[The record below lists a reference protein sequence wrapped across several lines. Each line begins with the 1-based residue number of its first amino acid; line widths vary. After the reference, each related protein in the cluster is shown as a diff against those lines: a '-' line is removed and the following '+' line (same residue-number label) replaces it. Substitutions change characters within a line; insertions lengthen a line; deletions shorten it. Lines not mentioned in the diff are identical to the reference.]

1 MKTNFKNEKQIA
13 SMIILTALLILS
25 VIMVVNFGKA
35 SGGTFEFSNNGNK
48 YMATYQYDTTSNDKI
63 NDFRIVKIEQTS
75 NTNSIK
81 CPATITIP
89 EKIKDLTIAGIG
101 GGKGKPFI
109 CDDTFNG
116 GNLKNV
122 YDDLSKNK
130 GFAITLPDSVTTVND
145 YAFSNGLDNV
155 NSSTNIRKLASVTMN
170 KVSVIR
176 DYAFCNCG
184 SIKSVSLGN
193 VQTIGN
199 YAFYSC
205 SSIKSVSLGNV
216 QTIGNYAFYSCSGI
230 ESVSL
235 GSVQTIGNYAF
246 YSCNM
251 LENVITPKNCL
262 AIGESAFAGNM
273 TDVKLFVLNPNTSF
287 GGNVSGFS
295 GTNIISYKNSAA
307 RDYASTK
314 FISYGDYKKSGKTIP
329 SGCDFPAS
337 DTSFKAVFSTDG
349 SDLYSDSKVTNT
361 PNLAGDG
368 VYSSYIYLTNEMIA
382 GNSGIKT
389 TVNKAYTTSSD
400 NNSKYTFKG
409 FYIGSKQLFNEK
421 GELSTKNVADFSVKN
436 ETTTIYSRFQGK
448 IYSVKFYNC
457 VNVNSNGK
465 NEMTIAGL
473 SKDTHA
479 YSDDDSNEYIAT
491 SYEYGKEFSL
501 PVESASSFNRY
512 GYNFKGWYEYENDKT
527 NEVVTKIEKGSSGDR
542 TFAAKWS
549 AKTYKISFNFN
560 GGHKAKDNETY
571 PTIHKYGTAQ
581 IKFNTPVKNG
591 YDFAG
596 WLLASTNTI
605 QNSYTRYQTE
615 DATYTAQWTPH
626 KYTVT
631 FETGTKENIAPTDFD
646 ITGNKI
652 DLTSND
658 FIPTKKGNKF
668 LGWFD
673 VKGTEY
679 KTVQYGVSK
688 NTNYGTLED
697 VTFYA
702 RWEANKYNVICDL
715 DGGYIDNY
723 PMNTDGTIDMV
734 HAYGASETLPL
745 VPEKTGYSFLGWI
758 ITDIDKDSYM
768 EKIPADLDHDA
779 TFVAKWSKDDYKI
792 SYDLDGGNVDAALT
806 SVYNIDT
813 DTITLPT
820 PTKEG
825 YSFSKWIDLDT
836 NNEIKSI
843 VKGTVGD
850 KKFKALWVANSYKIN
865 YTLNKKDAVLP
876 DSADNN
882 RTFGKDITLATPSKQ
897 GYVFDGWY
905 DNADLTGSAYTSDRL
920 KNLASDV
927 TLYAKWS
934 PAQYKITYDLGLGS
948 TYATMPAYS
957 DTYTVDSPVVLPVPV
972 WAGHTFKSW
981 DLNGTNVSTTAGLLG
996 DVTVK
1001 AIWNED
1007 VFKITYKLN
1016 NGTLPDEDYAT
1027 THYYGVSESLPT
1039 PKRSGYDFKGWYMD
1053 ENFTTATYKTV
1064 DATVSEDVTFYARWT
1079 LNTYTIYYNLGSAKN
1094 NGGTFDKESQT
1105 FNVNEDVELNVPTWE
1120 GHTFKGWVTEDN
1132 EVITKISKGT
1142 YKDMKLTAAWNTD
1155 SSTISYETNGGTIN
1169 DDNVNYRHLLGD
1181 SEGLPYNVTK
1191 PGYVFKGWY
1200 DNAELLGD
1208 VYTQTK
1214 KSESKDMKFYAKW
1227 NGAVYSY
1234 TFKLDGGTL
1243 AKDSNIND
1251 EFFDETNNTI
1261 KETFG
1266 ETIKLPKVYKSG
1278 CNASSEWK
1286 ITSAG
1291 YEDVIVK
1298 EGSKVDYPDD
1308 ITLEPIWTGGTHK
1321 VFFDADGGSFKSG
1334 YEDLATENDRYYKSV
1349 KYSID
1354 TDLQYYGTLPVVEKD
1369 GYTFLGWATKDK
1381 EFVVETDEVK
1391 LATDTVLYA
1400 QYKKNEKTTSY
1411 QKDVTVNEDWDVDPN
1426 DLDSYTLLDENV
1438 TLEKPEAKIAWF
1450 KTKAIGEN
1458 YLAIDD
1464 AAGRGLYKAMWNYY
1478 HDGKNVN
1485 KGIKFSIN
1493 TGDGLGLFNVYTCF
1507 TEDHPELSW
1516 MRGCG
1521 VGMAAGS
1528 NGRTYCY
1535 MHPSYDYNAS
1545 EVIRNFNTVEN
1556 SDRYPNLLK
1565 KVKKGKT
1572 TADTLDNIVRVICA
1586 NLAYTEDKDKKGNYS
1601 SKYRDAAYVI
1611 NQSEKH
1617 ECVCVGYAY
1626 TFKMM
1631 CNYFGI
1637 DCVNVGGD
1645 AEGGHEWNYVKVGK
1659 KYYGVDLTWMDSG
1672 SKHQNVYCYLEDAKT
1687 FGVKG
1692 YDKSNLRKSDLY
1704 IEKYITLATT
1714 PYKRNVTVG
1723 KFKYQ
1728 ITGGGECTLTGATA
1742 KGKKVT
1748 NLTINKGVTYNGLT
1762 YSISKIGDKA
1772 FKNNTYL
1779 KKINITAV
1787 KKNKTFTVGKNAFEG
1802 CKNIR
1807 TITLNNSFGKKINFC
1822 NKSFRLGNKKKCR
1835 VSIIS
1840 SKKLKK
1846 DTVKKLKKAGLKKF
1860 TTN

>member
-35 SGGTFEFSNNGNK
+35 SGGTFEFSNNGNT
-48 YMATYQYDTTSNDKI
+48 YTVTYQYDTTSNDKI

-130 GFAITLPDSVTTVND
+130 GFAITLPDSVTTVNG

-184 SIKSVSLGN
+184 SIKSVSLG
-193 VQTIGN
+193 
-199 YAFYSC
+199 S
-205 SSIKSVSLGNV
+205 V

-251 LENVITPKNCL
+251 LENVIAPKNCL

-479 YSDDDSNEYIAT
+479 YSDNDSNEYIAT

-549 AKTYKISFNFN
+549 AKTYKISFDFN

-571 PTIHKYGTAQ
+571 PTTHKYGTAQ

-697 VTFYA
+697 ITFYA
-702 RWEANKYNVICDL
+702 KWKPNQYNVICNL

-734 HAYGASETLPL
+734 HAYGVSEALPL
-745 VPEKTGYSFLGWI
+745 VPEKTGYSFLGWVL
-758 ITDIDKDSYM
+758 IDLDEGTYTK
-768 EKIPADLDHDA
+768 KIPADLDHDA
-779 TFVAKWSKDDYKI
+779 TFVAKWSKNDYQI

-813 DTITLPT
+813 ETITLPT

-850 KKFKALWVANSYKIN
+850 KKIKALWVANSYKIN

-957 DTYTVDSPVVLPVPV
+957 DTYTVDSPVVLPIPV
-972 WAGHTFKSW
+972 WTGHTFKSW
-981 DLNGTNVSTTAGLLG
+981 DLNGTNITTTAGLLG

-1105 FNVNEDVELNVPTWE
+1105 FNVNEDVNLNVPTWE

-1234 TFKLDGGTL
+1234 TFRLDGGTL

-1286 ITSAG
+1286 ITTAG
-1291 YEDVIVK
+1291 YEGVTVK
-1298 EGSKVDYPDD
+1298 EGGKVDYPDD

-1334 YEDLATENDRYYKSV
+1334 YEELAIENDRYYKSV

-1672 SKHQNVYCYLEDAKT
+1672 SKQHNVYCYLEDAKT

-1692 YDKSNLRKSDLY
+1692 YNKSNLRKSDLY

-1822 NKSFRLGNKKKCR
+1822 NKSFRLGNKKKCC

>member
-1 MKTNFKNEKQIA
+1 MTKGDLIMKTNFKNEKQIA

-35 SGGTFEFSNNGNK
+35 SGGTFEFSDNGNK
-48 YMATYQYDTTSNDKI
+48 YTATYQYDTTSNDKI

-145 YAFSNGLDNV
+145 YAFSNGL
-155 NSSTNIRKLASVTMN
+155 NSLTSETYITKLAKITMN
-170 KVSVIR
+170 KVSVIN

-184 SIKSVSLGN
+184 SIKSVSLG
-193 VQTIGN
+193 
-199 YAFYSC
+199 
-205 SSIKSVSLGNV
+205 
-216 QTIGNYAFYSCSGI
+216 
-230 ESVSL
+230 
-235 GSVQTIGNYAF
+235 SVQNIGNYAF

-251 LENVITPKNCL
+251 LENVIIPKSCL
-262 AIGESAFAGNM
+262 FIGESAFAGN
-273 TDVKLFVLNPNTSF
+273 TADVKLFVLNPNTNF
-287 GGNVSGFS
+287 EGTVNDFS
-295 GTNIISYKNSAA
+295 GKQIISYKNSAA

-368 VYSSYIYLTNEMIA
+368 VYSSYVYLTNEMIA

-491 SYEYGKEFSL
+491 SYEYGNEFSL

-560 GGHKAKDNETY
+560 GGHKAKDNEAY
-571 PTIHKYGTAQ
+571 PTTHKYGTAQ

-626 KYTVT
+626 KYVVT

-697 VTFYA
+697 ITFYA
-702 RWEANKYNVICDL
+702 KWKPNQYNVICNL

-734 HAYGASETLPL
+734 HAYGVSEALPL
-745 VPEKTGYSFLGWI
+745 VPEKTGYSFLGWVL
-758 ITDIDKDSYM
+758 TDLDEGTYTK
-768 EKIPADLDHDA
+768 KIPADLDHDA
-779 TFVAKWSKDDYKI
+779 TFVAKWSKNDYQI

-813 DTITLPT
+813 DTITLPA

-825 YSFSKWIDLDT
+825 YSFSKWIDIDT

-850 KKFKALWVANSYKIN
+850 KKIKALWVANSYKIN

-927 TLYAKWS
+927 TLYAEWS

-957 DTYTVDSPVVLPVPV
+957 DTYTVDSPVVLPIPV
-972 WAGHTFKSW
+972 WTGHTFKSW
-981 DLNGTNVSTTAGLLG
+981 DLNGTNITTTAGLLG
-996 DVTVK
+996 DITVK

-1291 YEDVIVK
+1291 YEGVTVK

-1400 QYKKNEKTTSY
+1400 QYKKNEKTISY

-1572 TADTLDNIVRVICA
+1572 TADTLDNIARVICA

-1779 KKINITAV
+1779 KTINITAV

>member
-1 MKTNFKNEKQIA
+1 MQYKNEKRIKKIHFMTKGDFIMKTNFKNEKQIA
-13 SMIILTALLILS
+13 SMIILAALLILS

-35 SGGTFEFSNNGNK
+35 SGGTFEFSNNGNT
-48 YMATYQYDTTSNDKI
+48 YTVTYQYDTTSNDKI

-116 GNLKNV
+116 GNLKAV
-122 YDDLSKNK
+122 YNNAETLAVS
-130 GFAITLPDSVTTVND
+130 LPDSVTEVKEN
-145 YAFSNGLDNV
+145 AFSNGTSDINTDTDIKNL
-155 NSSTNIRKLASVTMN
+155 TKVTMN
-170 KVSVIR
+170 GVTKIGN
-176 DYAFCNCG
+176 YAFCNNA
-184 SIKSVSLGN
+184 SIETISLNSVE
-193 VQTIGN
+193 TIGN
-199 YAFYSC
+199 YAFNGC
-205 SSIKSVSLGNV
+205 SKIKNLIIPKTCLV
-216 QTIGNYAFYSCSGI
+216 IGD
-230 ESVSL
+230 
-235 GSVQTIGNYAF
+235 
-246 YSCNM
+246 
-251 LENVITPKNCL
+251 
-262 AIGESAFAGNM
+262 SAFGGSARNV
-273 TDVKLFVLNPNTSF
+273 TLFILNPNTALD
-287 GGNVSGFS
+287 GEVKDFS
-295 GTNIISYKNSAA
+295 GKIITYKNSVAKDFIGNNA
-307 RDYASTK
+307 NK
-314 FISYGDYKKSGKTIP
+314 FETFTQYKSEMGSFP

-368 VYSSYIYLTNEMIA
+368 VYSSYVYLTNEMITS
-382 GNSGIKT
+382 NSGIKT

-421 GELSTKNVADFSVKN
+421 GELSTKNVADFSIKN

-631 FETGTKENIAPTDFD
+631 FETGTKENIAPTGFD

-697 VTFYA
+697 ITFYA

-734 HAYGASETLPL
+734 HAYGASEALPL
-745 VPEKTGYSFLGWI
+745 VPEKTGYSFLGWT

-779 TFVAKWSKDDYKI
+779 TFVAKWSKDDYQI

-850 KKFKALWVANSYKIN
+850 KKLKALWVANSYKIN

-957 DTYTVDSPVVLPVPV
+957 DTYTVDSPVVLPIPV
-972 WAGHTFKSW
+972 WTGHTFKSW
-981 DLNGTNVSTTAGLLG
+981 DLNGTNITTTAGLLG

-1286 ITSAG
+1286 ITTAG
-1291 YEDVIVK
+1291 YEGVTVK

-1369 GYTFLGWATKDK
+1369 GYTFLGWTTKDK

-1400 QYKKNEKTTSY
+1400 QYKKDEKTISY
-1411 QKDVTVNEDWDVDPN
+1411 QKDVTVNEDWDVDPD

-1438 TLEKPEAKIAWF
+1438 TLEELEAKIAWF

-1458 YLAIDD
+1458 YLVIDD

-1535 MHPSYDYNAS
+1535 MYPSYDYNAS

-1556 SDRYPNLLK
+1556 SDRYQNLLK

-1572 TADTLDNIVRVICA
+1572 TADTLDNIARVICA
-1586 NLAYTEDKDKKGNYS
+1586 NLTYTEDKDKNGNYS

-1626 TFKMM
+1626 TLKMM

-1645 AEGGHEWNYVKVGK
+1645 AEGGHEWNYVKVSK

-1672 SKHQNVYCYLEDAKT
+1672 SEQQNAYCYLEDAKT

-1728 ITGGGECTLTGATA
+1728 ITGRGECTLTGATA

>member
-35 SGGTFEFSNNGNK
+35 SGGTFEFSNNGNT
-48 YMATYQYDTTSNDKI
+48 YTATYQYDTTSNDKI

-122 YDDLSKNK
+122 YNNAETL
-130 GFAITLPDSVTTVND
+130 AVTLPDSVTEVKEN
-145 YAFSNGLDNV
+145 AFSNGTSDI
-155 NSSTNIRKLASVTMN
+155 SASTDITMLTKVTMN
-170 KVSVIR
+170 GVVKVGN
-176 DYAFCNCG
+176 YAFSGCG
-184 SIKSVSLGN
+184 SLNNITLSKVES
-193 VQTIGN
+193 IGN
-199 YAFYSC
+199 YAFNNCYALKKIILPKSC
-205 SSIKSVSLGNV
+205 LSVG
-216 QTIGNYAFYSCSGI
+216 TA
-230 ESVSL
+230 
-235 GSVQTIGNYAF
+235 
-246 YSCNM
+246 
-251 LENVITPKNCL
+251 
-262 AIGESAFAGNM
+262 
-273 TDVKLFVLNPNTSF
+273 SF
-287 GGNVSGFS
+287 GGNTKNINLFVSNPNTVFDGTVSDFS
-295 GTNIISYKNSAA
+295 GKQIVSYKNSVAKDFA
-307 RDYASTK
+307 GDK
-314 FISYGDYKKSGKTIP
+314 FKTFTQYKSEMGSFP

-368 VYSSYIYLTNEMIA
+368 VYSSYVYLTNEMIA

-501 PVESASSFNRY
+501 PVESVSSFNRY

-560 GGHKAKDNETY
+560 GGHKAKDNEAY
-571 PTIHKYGTAQ
+571 PTTHKYGTAQ

-626 KYTVT
+626 KYVVT
-631 FETGTKENIAPTDFD
+631 FETGTKENIAPTGFD

-658 FIPTKKGNKF
+658 FKPIKKGNKF

-734 HAYGASETLPL
+734 HAYGASEALPL

-813 DTITLPT
+813 DTITLPA

-825 YSFSKWIDLDT
+825 YSFNKWIDIDT

-850 KKFKALWVANSYKIN
+850 KKLKALWVANSYKIN

-934 PAQYKITYDLGLGS
+934 PAQYKIIYDLGLGS

-957 DTYTVDSPVVLPVPV
+957 DTYTVDSPVVLPIPV
-972 WAGHTFKSW
+972 WTGHTFKSW
-981 DLNGTNVSTTAGLLG
+981 DLNGTNITTTAGLLG

-1286 ITSAG
+1286 ITTAG
-1291 YEDVIVK
+1291 YEGVTVK
-1298 EGSKVDYPDD
+1298 EGGKVDYPDD

-1400 QYKKNEKTTSY
+1400 QYKKNEKTISY
-1411 QKDVTVNEDWDVDPN
+1411 QKDVTINEDWDVDPD

-1438 TLEKPEAKIAWF
+1438 TLEEPEAKIAWF

-1556 SDRYPNLLK
+1556 SDRYQNLLK

-1572 TADTLDNIVRVICA
+1572 TADTLDNIARVICA

-1631 CNYFGI
+1631 CNYFEI

-1672 SKHQNVYCYLEDAKT
+1672 SKQQNVYCYLEDAKT

-1748 NLTINKGVTYNGLT
+1748 NLTINKGVIYNGLT

-1787 KKNKTFTVGKNAFEG
+1787 KKIKTFTVGKNAFEG

>member
-35 SGGTFEFSNNGNK
+35 SGGTFEFSNNGNT
-48 YMATYQYDTTSNDKI
+48 YTATYQYDTTSNDKI

-81 CPATITIP
+81 CPITITIP

-130 GFAITLPDSVTTVND
+130 GFAITLPDSVTTVNG

-184 SIKSVSLGN
+184 
-193 VQTIGN
+193 
-199 YAFYSC
+199 
-205 SSIKSVSLGNV
+205 SIKSVSLGNV

-368 VYSSYIYLTNEMIA
+368 VYSSYVYLTNEMITS
-382 GNSGIKT
+382 NSGIKT

-421 GELSTKNVADFSVKN
+421 GELSTKNVADFSIKN

-560 GGHKAKDNETY
+560 GGHKAKDNEAY
-571 PTIHKYGTAQ
+571 PTTHKYGTAQ

-591 YDFAG
+591 YNFAG

-734 HAYGASETLPL
+734 HAYGASEALPL

-813 DTITLPT
+813 DTITLPA

-850 KKFKALWVANSYKIN
+850 KKLKALWVANSYKIN

-882 RTFGKDITLATPSKQ
+882 RTFGKDITLATPSKK

-957 DTYTVDSPVVLPVPV
+957 DTYTVDSPVVLPIPV
-972 WAGHTFKSW
+972 WTGHTFKSW
-981 DLNGTNVSTTAGLLG
+981 DLNGTNITTTAGLLG

-1286 ITSAG
+1286 ITTAG
-1291 YEDVIVK
+1291 YEGVTVK

-1369 GYTFLGWATKDK
+1369 GYTFLGWTTKDK

-1400 QYKKNEKTTSY
+1400 QYKKNEKTISY
-1411 QKDVTVNEDWDVDPN
+1411 QKDVTVNEDWDVDPD

-1438 TLEKPEAKIAWF
+1438 TLEEPEAKIAWF

-1458 YLAIDD
+1458 YLVIDD

-1535 MHPSYDYNAS
+1535 MYPSYDYNAS

-1556 SDRYPNLLK
+1556 SDRYQNLLK

-1572 TADTLDNIVRVICA
+1572 TADTLDNIARVICA
-1586 NLAYTEDKDKKGNYS
+1586 NLTYTEDKDKNGNYS

-1626 TFKMM
+1626 TLKMM

-1645 AEGGHEWNYVKVGK
+1645 AEGGHEWNYVKVSK

-1672 SKHQNVYCYLEDAKT
+1672 SEQQNAYCYLEDAKT

>member
-35 SGGTFEFSNNGNK
+35 SGGTFEFSNNGNT
-48 YMATYQYDTTSNDKI
+48 YTATYQYDTTSNDKI

-81 CPATITIP
+81 CPITITIP

-130 GFAITLPDSVTTVND
+130 GFAITLPDSVTTVNG

-184 SIKSVSLGN
+184 
-193 VQTIGN
+193 
-199 YAFYSC
+199 
-205 SSIKSVSLGNV
+205 SIKSVSLGNV

-368 VYSSYIYLTNEMIA
+368 VYSSYVYLTNEMIA

-501 PVESASSFNRY
+501 PVESTSSFNRY

-560 GGHKAKDNETY
+560 GGHKAKDNEAY
-571 PTIHKYGTAQ
+571 PTTHKYGTAQ

-702 RWEANKYNVICDL
+702 KWKPNQYNVICNL

-734 HAYGASETLPL
+734 HAYGASEALPL

-813 DTITLPT
+813 DTITLPA

-825 YSFSKWIDLDT
+825 YSFSKWIDIDT

-850 KKFKALWVANSYKIN
+850 KKIKALWVANSYKIN

-927 TLYAKWS
+927 TLYAEWS

-957 DTYTVDSPVVLPVPV
+957 DTYTVDSPVVLPIPV
-972 WAGHTFKSW
+972 WTGHTFKSW
-981 DLNGTNVSTTAGLLG
+981 DLNGTNITTTAGLLG
-996 DVTVK
+996 DITVK

-1291 YEDVIVK
+1291 YEGVTVK

-1400 QYKKNEKTTSY
+1400 QYKKNEKTISY

-1572 TADTLDNIVRVICA
+1572 TADTLDNIARVICA

-1779 KKINITAV
+1779 KTINITAV

>member
-35 SGGTFEFSNNGNK
+35 SGGTFEFSDNGNK
-48 YMATYQYDTTSNDKI
+48 YTATYQYDTTSNDKI

-145 YAFSNGLDNV
+145 YAFSNGL
-155 NSSTNIRKLASVTMN
+155 NSLTSETYITKLAKITMN
-170 KVSVIR
+170 KVSVIN

-184 SIKSVSLGN
+184 SIKSVSLGS
-193 VQTIGN
+193 VQN
-199 YAFYSC
+199 
-205 SSIKSVSLGNV
+205 
-216 QTIGNYAFYSCSGI
+216 IGNYAFYSCSGI

-235 GSVQTIGNYAF
+235 GSVQNIGNYAF

-251 LENVITPKNCL
+251 LENVIIPKSCL
-262 AIGESAFAGNM
+262 FIGESAFAGN
-273 TDVKLFVLNPNTSF
+273 TADVKLFVLNPNTNF
-287 GGNVSGFS
+287 EGTVNDFS
-295 GTNIISYKNSAA
+295 GKQIISYKNSAA

-368 VYSSYIYLTNEMIA
+368 VYSSYVYLTNEMIA

-491 SYEYGKEFSL
+491 SYEYGNEFSL

-560 GGHKAKDNETY
+560 GGHKAKDNEAY
-571 PTIHKYGTAQ
+571 PTTHKYGTAQ

-626 KYTVT
+626 KYVVT

-697 VTFYA
+697 ITFYA
-702 RWEANKYNVICDL
+702 KWKPNQYNVICNL

-734 HAYGASETLPL
+734 HAYGVSEALPL
-745 VPEKTGYSFLGWI
+745 VPEKTGYSFLGWVL
-758 ITDIDKDSYM
+758 TDLDEGTYTK
-768 EKIPADLDHDA
+768 KIPADLDHDA
-779 TFVAKWSKDDYKI
+779 TFVAKWSKNDYQI

-813 DTITLPT
+813 DTITLPA

-825 YSFSKWIDLDT
+825 YSFSKWIDIDT

-850 KKFKALWVANSYKIN
+850 KKIKALWVANSYKIN

-927 TLYAKWS
+927 TLYAEWS

-957 DTYTVDSPVVLPVPV
+957 DTYTVDSPVVLPIPV
-972 WAGHTFKSW
+972 WTGHTFKSW
-981 DLNGTNVSTTAGLLG
+981 DLNGTNITTTAGLLG
-996 DVTVK
+996 DITVK

-1291 YEDVIVK
+1291 YEGVTVK

-1400 QYKKNEKTTSY
+1400 QYKKNEKTISY

-1572 TADTLDNIVRVICA
+1572 TADTLDNIARVICA

-1779 KKINITAV
+1779 KTINITAV

>member
-35 SGGTFEFSNNGNK
+35 SGGTFEFSNNGNT
-48 YMATYQYDTTSNDKI
+48 YTATYQYDTTSNDKI

-81 CPATITIP
+81 CPITITIP

-116 GNLKNV
+116 GNLKAV
-122 YDDLSKNK
+122 YNNAETL
-130 GFAITLPDSVTTVND
+130 AVTLPDSVTEVKEN
-145 YAFSNGLDNV
+145 AFSNGTSDINTDTDIKNL
-155 NSSTNIRKLASVTMN
+155 TKVTMN
-170 KVSVIR
+170 GVTKIGN
-176 DYAFCNCG
+176 YAFCNNA
-184 SIKSVSLGN
+184 SIETISLNSVE
-193 VQTIGN
+193 TIGN
-199 YAFYSC
+199 YAFNGC
-205 SSIKSVSLGNV
+205 SKIKNLIIPKTCLV
-216 QTIGNYAFYSCSGI
+216 IGD
-230 ESVSL
+230 
-235 GSVQTIGNYAF
+235 
-246 YSCNM
+246 
-251 LENVITPKNCL
+251 
-262 AIGESAFAGNM
+262 SAFGGSARNV
-273 TDVKLFVLNPNTSF
+273 TLFILNPNTALD
-287 GGNVSGFS
+287 GEVKDFS
-295 GTNIISYKNSAA
+295 GKIITYKNSVAKDFIGNNA
-307 RDYASTK
+307 NK
-314 FISYGDYKKSGKTIP
+314 FETFTQYKSEMGSFP

-368 VYSSYIYLTNEMIA
+368 VYSSYIYLTNEMLA

-389 TVNKAYTTSSD
+389 TVNKAYTISSD

-491 SYEYGKEFSL
+491 FYEYGKEFSL

-560 GGHKAKDNETY
+560 GGHKAKDNEAY
-571 PTIHKYGTAQ
+571 PTTHKYGTAQ

-658 FIPTKKGNKF
+658 FKPIKKGNKF

-702 RWEANKYNVICDL
+702 KWKPNQYNVVCNL

-723 PMNTDGTIDMV
+723 PMNIDGTIDMV
-734 HAYGASETLPL
+734 HAYGVSEALPL
-745 VPEKTGYSFLGWI
+745 VPEKTGYSFLGWVL
-758 ITDIDKDSYM
+758 TDLDEGTYT

-813 DTITLPT
+813 DTITLPA

-850 KKFKALWVANSYKIN
+850 KKLKALWVANSYKIN

-972 WAGHTFKSW
+972 WTGHTFKSW
-981 DLNGTNVSTTAGLLG
+981 DLNGMNITTTAGLLG

-1079 LNTYTIYYNLGSAKN
+1079 LNTYTIYYNLGSAKS

-1286 ITSAG
+1286 ITTAG
-1291 YEDVIVK
+1291 YEDVTVK

-1354 TDLQYYGTLPVVEKD
+1354 TDLQYYGTLPVVEKY

-1381 EFVVETDEVK
+1381 DFVVETDEVK

-1411 QKDVTVNEDWDVDPN
+1411 QKDVTINEDWDVDPD

-1438 TLEKPEAKIAWF
+1438 TLEEPEAKIAWF

-1458 YLAIDD
+1458 YLAIDE

-1572 TADTLDNIVRVICA
+1572 TADTLDNIARVICA
-1586 NLAYTEDKDKKGNYS
+1586 NLTYTEDKDKKGNYS

-1672 SKHQNVYCYLEDAKT
+1672 SKQQNVYCYLEDAKT

>member
-35 SGGTFEFSNNGNK
+35 SGGTFEFSNNGNT
-48 YMATYQYDTTSNDKI
+48 YTATYQYDTTSNDKI

-81 CPATITIP
+81 CPITITIP

-130 GFAITLPDSVTTVND
+130 GFAITLPDSVTTVNG

-184 SIKSVSLGN
+184 
-193 VQTIGN
+193 
-199 YAFYSC
+199 
-205 SSIKSVSLGNV
+205 SIKSVSLGNV

-368 VYSSYIYLTNEMIA
+368 VYSSYVYLTNEMIA

-501 PVESASSFNRY
+501 PVESTSSFNRY

-527 NEVVTKIEKGSSGDR
+527 NEIVTKIEKGSSGDR

-560 GGHKAKDNETY
+560 GGHKAKDNEAY
-571 PTIHKYGTAQ
+571 PTTHKYGTAQ

-702 RWEANKYNVICDL
+702 KWKPNQYNVVCNL

-723 PMNTDGTIDMV
+723 PMNIDGTIDMV
-734 HAYGASETLPL
+734 HAYGVSEALPL
-745 VPEKTGYSFLGWI
+745 VPEKTGYSFLGWVL
-758 ITDIDKDSYM
+758 TDLDEGTYT

-813 DTITLPT
+813 DTITLPA

-850 KKFKALWVANSYKIN
+850 KKLKALWVANSYKIN

-957 DTYTVDSPVVLPVPV
+957 DTYTVDSPVVLPIPV
-972 WAGHTFKSW
+972 WTGHTFKSW
-981 DLNGTNVSTTAGLLG
+981 DLNGTNITTTAGLLG

-1079 LNTYTIYYNLGSAKN
+1079 LNTYTIYYNLGSAKS

-1105 FNVNEDVELNVPTWE
+1105 FNVNEDVELNVPTWK

-1286 ITSAG
+1286 ITTAG
-1291 YEDVIVK
+1291 YEGVTVK

-1334 YEDLATENDRYYKSV
+1334 YEKLTTENDRYYKSV

-1369 GYTFLGWATKDK
+1369 GYTFLGWTTKDK

-1400 QYKKNEKTTSY
+1400 QYKKNEKTISY

-1556 SDRYPNLLK
+1556 SDRYQNLLK

-1572 TADTLDNIVRVICA
+1572 TADTLDNIARVICA
-1586 NLAYTEDKDKKGNYS
+1586 NLAYTEDKDKNGNYS
-1601 SKYRDAAYVI
+1601 SKYRDVAYVI

-1672 SKHQNVYCYLEDAKT
+1672 SKQQNVYCYLEDAKT